1 MAVLVYVHFL
11 DRHLLL
17 LDNLETVSHR
27 TSSESRV
34 ERNAEVIKG
43 AVSRQE
49 NEFILLEDG
58 EVDYVLEHIV
68 NHVYVQFQVTLC
80 QFFMQ
85 LQKATKQLESGELF
99 LVLQN

>member
-1 MAVLVYVHFL
+1 MTY
-11 DRHLLL
+11 
-17 LDNLETVSHR
+17 
-27 TSSESRV
+27 
-34 ERNAEVIKG
+34 
-43 AVSRQE
+43 SRQE

-85 LQKATKQLESGELF
+85 LQKATKQLESGELV
-99 LVLQN
+99 LVLQNWTDELRKFLFSDIF